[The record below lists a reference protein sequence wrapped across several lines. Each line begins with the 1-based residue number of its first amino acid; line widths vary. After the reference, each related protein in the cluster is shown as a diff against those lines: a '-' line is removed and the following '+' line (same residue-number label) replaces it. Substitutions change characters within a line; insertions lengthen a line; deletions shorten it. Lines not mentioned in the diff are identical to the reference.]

1 MTRQTALASHN
12 LTHLKQL
19 EAESIHIIREV
30 VAEFDNPVML
40 FSIGKDSCVML
51 HLARKAFYPDK
62 PPFPLLQIDTTWNF
76 QSMYKFRDE
85 YIVGE
90 LGMECLVHINE
101 EGLEKGVDPFKD
113 GSKVFTDV
121 MNLGAL
127 RQALDKY
134 DFDAAF
140 GGGRRDEEKSRA
152 KERVYSFRDA
162 NHSWDP
168 KNQRPELWNVY
179 NANVQKGEQIRAF
192 PLSNWTELDIWQ
204 YIHLEDIK
212 LVPAYF
218 AEEREVVEFEGNL
231 IAVDDDRMP
240 EELRKTAKKEWVRFR
255 TLGDY
260 PLSGATRSE
269 ARDLPLIIQ
278 EMLLATRSER
288 EGRTVDKDPGA
299 GMEEKKKQGYY

>member
-1 MTRQTALASHN
+1 MSSYN

-51 HLARKAFYPDK
+51 HLARKAFYPAK
-62 PPFPLLQIDTTWNF
+62 PPFPLLLVDTTWNF
-76 QSMYKFRDE
+76 TSMYEFRDRH
-85 YIVGE
+85 IVGE

-101 EGLEKGVDPFKD
+101 EGLKSGITPFSA
-113 GSKVFTDV
+113 GSKTFTEV

-134 DFDAAF
+134 KFDAAF
-140 GGGRRDEEKSRA
+140 GGGRRDEEKARA
-152 KERVYSFRDA
+152 KERVYSFRNKD
-162 NHSWDP
+162 HGWEP
-168 KNQRPELWNVY
+168 KNQRPELWNIY
-179 NANVQKGEQIRAF
+179 NGMVNKGEQIRAF

-204 YIHLEDIK
+204 YIHLEQIQI
-212 LVPAYF
+212 VPIYF
-218 AEEREVVEFEGNL
+218 AEEREVVQFEGNW

-240 EELRKTAKKEWVRFR
+240 TELRKQAIPKWVRFR

-260 PLSGATRSE
+260 PLSGATFSQ
-269 ARDLPLIIQ
+269 ARTLPEIIQ

-288 EGRTVDKDPGA
+288 EGRTIDRDPGA
-299 GMEEKKKQGYY
+299 SMEDKKRRGYY